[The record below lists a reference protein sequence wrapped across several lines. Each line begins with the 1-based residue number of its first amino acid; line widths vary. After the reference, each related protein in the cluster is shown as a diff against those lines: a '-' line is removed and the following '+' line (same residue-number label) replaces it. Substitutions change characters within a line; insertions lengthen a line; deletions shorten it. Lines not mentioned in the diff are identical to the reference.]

1 MIGDRTRTIII
12 GVVTTIWAINFLA
25 GLVVT
30 GYEPS
35 ESINGIFMA
44 IVGGLFALGARK
56 GVGGGNNKP
65 DDEVRSA
72 PPKKRVTPKKR
83 AEIEPP
89 DEDDEDS

>member
-1 MIGDRTRTIII
+1 MIGDRTRTVII
-12 GVVTTIWAINFLA
+12 GVVTAIWAINFLA

-56 GVGGGNNKP
+56 GAQPRNGDDVG
-65 DDEVRSA
+65 SA
-72 PPKKRVTPKKR
+72 PPKKRVTPR
-83 AEIEPP
+83 RQAEIDQP